1 MGENMHI
8 PPPSPPPPQR
18 IPDSPSLLDLAG
30 VHGDRRGRTG
40 VGALDGILGIG
51 HGWLWWALDREDVGE
66 RAGWRP
72 GGGRVLS
79 DFSTACGGQWG
90 LDRRGPFLAGEWP
103 AKK

>member
-30 VHGDRRGRTG
+30 FHGDRRGRTG

-51 HGWLWWALDREDVGE
+51 HGWLSSAVGY
-66 RAGWRP
+66 GKQWQ
-72 GGGRVLS
+72 GGRGRGVV
-79 DFSTACGGQWG
+79 DAGRFGG
-90 LDRRGPFLAGEWP
+90 RRM
-103 AKK
+103 K